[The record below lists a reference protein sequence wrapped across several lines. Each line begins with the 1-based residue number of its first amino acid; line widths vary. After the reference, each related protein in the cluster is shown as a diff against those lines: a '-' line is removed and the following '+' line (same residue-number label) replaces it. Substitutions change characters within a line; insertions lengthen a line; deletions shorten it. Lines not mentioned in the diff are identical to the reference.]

1 MIYLSN
7 DAAHI
12 LRRRDGE
19 IGERRTGGGKE
30 GGRGMDGARGEEE
43 KEKDEKG
50 GREEGGGDGLHIK
63 QWTIS
68 FVASQVFTGT
78 FPAGVIAGYTGTSR
92 LQYQLNW

>member
-1 MIYLSN
+1 
-7 DAAHI
+7 
-12 LRRRDGE
+12 
-19 IGERRTGGGKE
+19 
-30 GGRGMDGARGEEE
+30 MDGARGEEE